1 MRILYLHQYFKTP
14 EEGGAIRSYYLS
26 TALAK
31 KGHDVEMITSH
42 NKRAYEVKIIDGI
55 RVHYLPINYDAKF
68 SPTRRIVSFL
78 RFIWQAYRLAIVLGK
93 FDLCYAS
100 STPLTIGWIALKLQ
114 RKKGLPFYF
123 EVRDLWPQAPI
134 EMGIIKTR
142 LIKKWLYKFELKIY
156 QHADRII
163 ALSPG
168 IRDYIEKKVD
178 SNKIRIVTN
187 MSDCE
192 FFSPQLKSLEIEKKY
207 KVQDHFVITYF
218 GAIGPVNHVE
228 SLIDI
233 AIECK
238 KRGLHKVHFQI
249 VGRGPQKQELRRLI
263 RVHKLDNVNLYSYT
277 NKKGIQEFLNVTDAV
292 FTSFKKLNVLQ
303 STSPNKFF
311 DGLAAG
317 KIQIINVDG
326 WLRSLVESKRCG
338 FYVDPDNPSDFT
350 ESIVPFLQQKTR
362 ILEFQRNSRKL
373 AELYFSRETQ
383 TEKFLHAF
391 DKEERMDLTASS
403 VYTLTG

>member
-42 NKRAYEVKIIDGI
+42 NNRAYEVKIIEGV
-55 RVHYLPINYDAKF
+55 RVHYLPVKYDAKYNT
-68 SPTRRIVSFL
+68 TRRIFSFL
-78 RFIWQAYRLAIVLGK
+78 KFIWQAYRLALILGK

-100 STPLTIGWIALKLQ
+100 STPLTIGWIALKLN

-134 EMGIIKTR
+134 EMGVIKVPP
-142 LIKKWLYKFELKIY
+142 LKKWLYKFELKLY
-156 QHADRII
+156 KRADRII

-168 IRDYIEKKVD
+168 IRDYIEKKVG

-192 FFSPQLKSLEIEKKY
+192 FFNPQLKSVEIEKKY
-207 KVQDHFVITYF
+207 KVEDHFVITYF
-218 GAIGPVNHVE
+218 GAIGPVNQVE
-228 SLIDI
+228 NLIKI

-238 KRGLHKVHFQI
+238 KKGLHKIHFQI
-249 VGRGPQKQELRRLI
+249 VGKGPRKQELRRLI
-263 RVHKLDNVNLYSYT
+263 KTNKLDNVNLYNYT
-277 NKKGIQEFLNVTDAV
+277 NKQGIKEILNVTDAV
-292 FTSFKKLNVLQ
+292 FTSFKKLDVLE

-317 KIQIINVDG
+317 KIQIVNVDG

-338 FYVDPDNPSDFT
+338 FYINPDKPSDFT
-350 ESIVPFLQQKTR
+350 ELIVPFLQQKTR
-362 ILEFQRNSRKL
+362 VLEFQRNSRKL
-373 AELYFSRETQ
+373 AELYFSREIQ
-383 TEKFLHAF
+383 TSKFLHVF
-391 DKEERMDLTASS
+391 DKEERMDPTGAS